1 MKKQEFL
8 AELWKQLSDA
18 PKEDVERSLDY
29 YTEMIEDRIE
39 AGMSEEEAVADIGS
53 PKDAAKQIMD
63 ELPKTRPAGVFRD
76 RTAETAGSGSS
87 QVQSGPVHSGQ
98 VQSGPAQSGPVKSGP
113 VQGGPAQNRSAGN
126 ASAYAGSRNTAE
138 YNAAYDEQMDRM
150 MNRTPEKPQKKSS
163 GGKLILLICL
173 FPFWLPLLIT
183 VASLIFAFFVTL
195 WSLTIAL
202 FAVAGGF
209 ILAGIAGAVS
219 LIINAI
225 HGEFAIGLVHA
236 GAGFILSGLAIFFF
250 MISSNIVKG
259 TARVSAAIWRK
270 ITGFFRGKE
279 TTV

>member
-163 GGKLILLICL
+163 AADHGCISDLRLLCYAL
-173 FPFWLPLLIT
+173 VTDHCPFCRSRRFHSGRDCRCGQSDHQCDPWRVCDWSCTCRRRVYPEWSCYFLLYD
-183 VASLIFAFFVTL
+183 L
-195 WSLTIAL
+195 
-202 FAVAGGF
+202 
-209 ILAGIAGAVS
+209 
-219 LIINAI
+219 
-225 HGEFAIGLVHA
+225 
-236 GAGFILSGLAIFFF
+236 
-250 MISSNIVKG
+250 K
-259 TARVSAAIWRK
+259 
-270 ITGFFRGKE
+270 
-279 TTV
+279 